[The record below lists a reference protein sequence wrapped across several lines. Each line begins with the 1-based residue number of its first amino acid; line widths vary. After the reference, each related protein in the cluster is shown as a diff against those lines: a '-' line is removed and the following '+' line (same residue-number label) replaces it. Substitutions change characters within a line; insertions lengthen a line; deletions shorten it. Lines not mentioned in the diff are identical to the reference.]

1 MYSVFLV
8 EDEILIRDGLKASF
22 PWEQYGF
29 AYVGD
34 AADGEMALPLI
45 RQTKP
50 DVLIT
55 DIRMPFMDGIAL
67 SKMIK
72 KELPNTRIIII
83 SGFDD
88 FSYAQEAIG
97 IGVDNYL
104 LKPITKDKLAEVMTD
119 VKAKLDK
126 ENEKDNYLEQ
136 FKAESQEYEQFARV
150 RFFNQL
156 VGGTMSVS
164 EVYEKSEDLGLSL
177 DATHYNL
184 VLLDFTPMNGA
195 VTAPVYSKH
204 RARLSDQLMQY
215 LKCCPEYIV
224 FHWSM
229 DTYAIIVK
237 GDAYT
242 ISSHTSTLIEN
253 IQRRCI
259 VYEDEINWYLAE
271 SGVINRLSEF
281 AKACQI
287 ANKRLGCR
295 YINPQGHVF
304 TDEDIEA
311 IRSNNEE
318 SDSAQI
324 DQRLVALFLE
334 NAEESEIE
342 SFLDNLINKQ
352 TKNALKSIL
361 FCKYFS
367 MTMYMCVC
375 DYLRKM
381 SLNPDEVLGREI
393 RIEME
398 NADEDK
404 VMALVQRM
412 FAAAISKRKNEFGK
426 QSRSQLSEAIRYVD
440 EHYSDASLSLNEVA
454 KEVNISPSYLSAM
467 FSRENKTTFV
477 EYMTSKRMEQAKH
490 MLINTSEKSQTI
502 AEQVGY
508 KDPHY
513 FSYIFKKTYGLSP
526 KEFRAK
532 GRGA

>member
-8 EDEILIRDGLKASF
+8 EDEIVIRDGLKASF
-22 PWEQYGF
+22 PWEQHGF

-34 AADGEMALPLI
+34 AADGEMALPQI

-50 DVLIT
+50 DVIIT

-67 SKMIK
+67 SKIIK

-104 LKPITKDKLAEVMTD
+104 LKPITKDKLGEVMSD
-119 VKAKLDK
+119 VKSKLDK

-164 EVYEKSEDLGLSL
+164 EVYEKSEELGLSL
-177 DATHYNL
+177 DATHYNM
-184 VLLDFTPMNGA
+184 VLLDFTPMDG
-195 VTAPVYSKH
+195 VGSAPSFSKH
-204 RARLSDQLMQY
+204 RARLSEQLMQY

-229 DTYAIIVK
+229 EGYAIIVK
-237 GDAYT
+237 GDEHSIDSLT
-242 ISSHTSTLIEN
+242 KTLIEN
-253 IQRRCI
+253 VERRCL

-271 SGVINRLSEF
+271 SGTITRISEF
-281 AKACQI
+281 SAACDR
-287 ANKRLGCR
+287 ASKRLGCR
-295 YINPQGHVF
+295 FINPSGHIF
-304 TDEDIEA
+304 TDNDIEA
-311 IRSNNEE
+311 IKINNEE
-318 SDSAQI
+318 SETIDI
-324 DQRLVALFLE
+324 DQRLVTLFLE
-334 NAEESEIE
+334 NAEESEIDG
-342 SFLDNLINKQ
+342 FLDNLLNKQ
-352 TKNALKSIL
+352 TKNSLKSIL
-361 FCKYFS
+361 FCKYFA
-367 MTMYMCVC
+367 MTMYMCVS
-375 DYLRKM
+375 DYLRKL
-381 SLNPDEVLGREI
+381 SLNPDVILESDARTQVERVEEDTVLPFV
-393 RIEME
+393 
-398 NADEDK
+398 AK
-404 VMALVQRM
+404 M
-412 FAAAISKRKNEFGK
+412 FATVISKRKNEFGK
-426 QSRSQLSEAIRYVD
+426 QSKSQLSEAIRYVD
-440 EHYSDASLSLNEVA
+440 EHYCDSNLSLNEVA

-467 FSRENKTTFV
+467 FSKENKTTFV
-477 EYMTSKRMEQAKH
+477 EYMTAKRMEHAKQ
-490 MLINTSEKSQTI
+490 MLLTTGEKSQII

-526 KEFRAK
+526 KEFRTK
-532 GRGA
+532 ERGA